1 MIRSMSA
8 AVTGLRGH
16 QQKLDVVGN
25 NIANVNTVGFKKS
38 QARFEDLISQTIQ
51 GATGPMEDRGGI
63 NPSQVGLGM
72 RVSSITDIHT
82 QGAIT
87 STDRVT
93 DLAIEGEGYF
103 VVTDGQM
110 EYYTR
115 DGSFGLDRQGNLVND
130 NGLRVIGID
139 GTPINIPVDDNM
151 VAQATENMRFAGN
164 LDAGSYYEATSGSVN
179 GAIAL
184 DDAAIAA
191 LNQAITIEFTIDGGA
206 VQEMELTADEM
217 DDINDQDELL
227 VAINDGEDPDGDDLS
242 EWDGLAGATAS
253 FDDDGFLVITSGSLG
268 ADSTVTVGGDDVAV
282 LFGDAPETVDG
293 SDEVAEAYSF
303 PYYVHDSLGRRYDV
317 DYTFTPVGHN
327 QWQYELTVSDA
338 DGNIIDVLD
347 GDTGTLVFDENGGFD
362 EDNSVIPSLVFD
374 PPGDAA
380 QVDVAPDFSAAT
392 QLAGTNNLLVREQ
405 DGYEAGA
412 LAAFDIDRAGVVT
425 GTYTNG
431 MNQEFGQLSIAT
443 FSNPEGLQ
451 KEGGNLFSETIN
463 SGDAQVG
470 APGTEGRGL
479 LQSSALELSNTD
491 LAYEFTELI
500 TTSRAFQAN
509 TRVVTTSDEVLTEV
523 VNMKR

>member
-72 RVSSITDIHT
+72 TVSSITDIHT

-87 STDRVT
+87 DTDRET

-130 NGLRVIGID
+130 NGLRVVDID
-139 GTPINIPVDDNM
+139 GNPINVPVEDDM
-151 VAQATENMRFAGN
+151 VARATENMRFAGN
-164 LDAGSYYEATSGSVN
+164 LDAGSYYEATSGSVT

-191 LNQAITIEFTIDGGA
+191 LDQAITIDFTIDGGA
-206 VQEMELTADEM
+206 VQEMEIAAGEM
-217 DDINDQDELL
+217 DDIEIQAELL
-227 VAINDGEDPDGDDLS
+227 DAINTGAGVAAWGGLDDA
-242 EWDGLAGATAS
+242 EAS
-253 FDDDGFLVITSGSLG
+253 FDGDYLVITSDATGEQ
-268 ADSTVTVGGDDVAV
+268 STVELGGDDMEV
-282 LFGDAPETVDG
+282 LFGSAPVSVAG
-293 SDEVAEAYSF
+293 RDEVAESYSF

-317 DYTFTPVGHN
+317 DYTFTPVDHN
-327 QWQYELTVSDA
+327 EWDYELTVSDA
-338 DGNIIDVLD
+338 DGNIIDVLA
-347 GDTGTLVFDENGGFD
+347 GDTGTLVFDENGGLD
-362 EDNSVIPSLVFD
+362 EEASDSPNLVFD
-374 PPGDAA
+374 PPGEAA
-380 QVDVAPDFSAAT
+380 QVDVAPDFSTAT

-405 DGYEAGA
+405 DGYEAGD

-431 MNQEFGQLSIAT
+431 MRQVFGQIATAT
-443 FSNPEGLQ
+443 FSNPEGLS
-451 KEGGNLFSETIN
+451 KEGGNLYRETDN
-463 SGDAQVG
+463 SGDAQIG
-470 APGTEGRGL
+470 APGTGGRGL